1 MRFFVGRGQSNLCVN
16 KSHEGLVK
24 QRASLRTVA
33 ALASISTCES
43 KKQVLFLKLIR
54 TDPKCHLHCSRWP
67 NFWGFW
73 ESFSAAAS
81 TSTSSRSLAAS
92 CANGARGCP
101 SRSASSF
108 LSWPSP
114 PRFSLDTSFSM
125 RWSKDTYVHD
135 RGSLIVLSKTFKN
148 AHFLAVS
155 HQIWCYTNQRYRFS
169 SCPFSKK

>member
-1 MRFFVGRGQSNLCVN
+1 MAPHWRCRLCAWYRLCCWTKLAENFYLIKLMRFFVGRGQSNLCVN

-73 ESFSAAAS
+73 DSFSAAAS
-81 TSTSSRSLAAS
+81 TSTSSRSPAAS
-92 CANGARGCP
+92 CSNGASCGS
-101 SRSASSF
+101 SRSSSSF
-108 LSWPSP
+108 SPSP
-114 PRFSLDTSFSM
+114 SRFSLDTYFSR
-125 RWSKDTYVHD
+125 RWSKVYF
-135 RGSLIVLSKTFKN
+135 RKRWLF
-148 AHFLAVS
+148 
-155 HQIWCYTNQRYRFS
+155 
-169 SCPFSKK
+169 